1 MATIDIK
8 LEHHEVELIKEVF
21 NSRISQWQYSIAH
34 YALLDDQKESAKKKI
49 KIAEEVLLLWLVLLD
64 AKIKIIQA
72 PDREV

>member
-1 MATIDIK
+1 MATIVDKYVK

-34 YALLDDQKESAKKKI
+34 YALLYDQKESTKKKI
-49 KIAEEVLLLWLVLLD
+49 KIAEEMLD
-64 AKIKIIQA
+64 KIIQA